1 MENRK
6 YCLNLGLLKINRMRF
21 RFFVLLALAPAVFCA
36 AKGGK
41 LPELT
46 VMSYNIRTGDA
57 NDGTN
62 SWQFRYPATAIMIDD
77 QKPDVMGV
85 QEALPYQLNY
95 IEEFCRGYKYVG
107 ESRDGGKKK
116 GEHAAIVYNKKTV
129 SVLKWGTFWLS
140 ETPDEPSVGWDAAF
154 RRTATWAL
162 MKSKVSGK
170 QFIFVNTHLD
180 HQGAAARENGIRLIM
195 ERIKEINMKSLPV
208 VLAGDFNAA
217 VSDPALS
224 AMSDSM
230 KNARRIAAETD
241 SVGTFHDWGKASS
254 MIDHIFYS
262 GFRSCTL
269 FETVTDS
276 YSGRRFISDHYP
288 VKAVLVF

>member
-1 MENRK
+1 MLVTGASGFIGSFLCEE
-6 YCLNLGLLKINRMRF
+6 GLKHGCTVWAGMR
-21 RFFVLLALAPAVFCA
+21 RRSSRRYLQNEWLQFV
-36 AKGGK
+36 
-41 LPELT
+41 ELDMT
-46 VMSYNIRTGDA
+46 D
-57 NDGTN
+57 
-62 SWQFRYPATAIMIDD
+62 
-77 QKPDVMGV
+77 K
-85 QEALPYQLNY
+85 
-95 IEEFCRGYKYVG
+95 
-107 ESRDGGKKK
+107 
-116 GEHAAIVYNKKTV
+116 
-129 SVLKWGTFWLS
+129 SVLKAQLTDFKNKYGA
-140 ETPDEPSVGWDAAF
+140 WDVVIHAAG
-154 RRTATWAL
+154 ATKCLKREDFELNNYVCTRNLADAL
-162 MKSKVSGK
+162 VELDMVPK

-195 ERIKEINMKSLPV
+195 ERIKEINRKSLPV
-208 VLAGDFNAA
+208 VLVGDFNAA

-241 SVGTFHDWGKASS
+241 AVGTFHDWGKASS

>member
-1 MENRK
+1 M
-6 YCLNLGLLKINRMRF
+6 
-21 RFFVLLALAPAVFCA
+21 
-36 AKGGK
+36 
-41 LPELT
+41 T

-195 ERIKEINMKSLPV
+195 ERIKEINRKSLPV
-208 VLAGDFNAA
+208 VLVGDFNAA

-224 AMSDSM
+224 AISDSM

-241 SVGTFHDWGKASS
+241 AVGTFHDWGKASS